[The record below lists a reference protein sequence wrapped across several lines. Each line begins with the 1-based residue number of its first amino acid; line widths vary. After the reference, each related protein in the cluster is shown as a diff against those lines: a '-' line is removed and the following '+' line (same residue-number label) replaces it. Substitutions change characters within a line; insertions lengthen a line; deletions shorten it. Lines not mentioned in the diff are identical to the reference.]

1 MAQLSDLYTGFIPV
15 THVVCCFGVC
25 RSKSVSRIPRII
37 DRSALRY
44 VERKK
49 DKERERER
57 EREEPW
63 LQKSS
68 FPKLAS
74 YTENPH
80 QAINRYRLKALLYRL
95 R

>member
-57 EREEPW
+57 EREREKNHGYRNHHFPNW
-63 LQKSS
+63 L
-68 FPKLAS
+68 
-74 YTENPH
+74 
-80 QAINRYRLKALLYRL
+80 AIRKIHIKPLTDTD
-95 R
+95 